1 MKEKKSKK
9 ALKIVAIVLG
19 VLIAVYCAYY
29 LTAMIAFGDNMP
41 MPFGFGAAVVLTG
54 SMEPTLS
61 ANDLIFVARSAEYK
75 TDDIVVYSTAGTPV
89 VHRIISI
96 DRESGILT
104 TQGDANNVADDP
116 VSLSRVKGKVIGS
129 IPFVG
134 VIPKFV
140 RTVPGMI
147 LTLVVLFVL
156 LFLSRQSKNNAAE
169 DKQSTEKI
177 DEMLNE
183 IRKLRE
189 EAEASQSKKDAPDN
203 DGVKKE
209 DKEDQKKI

>member
-1 MKEKKSKK
+1 M
-9 ALKIVAIVLG
+9 
-19 VLIAVYCAYY
+19 
-29 LTAMIAFGDNMP
+29 
-41 MPFGFGAAVVLTG
+41 
-54 SMEPTLS
+54 
-61 ANDLIFVARSAEYK
+61 
-75 TDDIVVYSTAGTPV
+75 
-89 VHRIISI
+89 
-96 DRESGILT
+96 
-104 TQGDANNVADDP
+104 
-116 VSLSRVKGKVIGS
+116 IGS

-189 EAEASQSKKDAPDN
+189 EAEAAQSKKDAPDN
-203 DGVKKE
+203 DGGKKE
-209 DKEDQKKI
+209 D

>member
-75 TDDIVVYSTAGTPV
+75 TDDIVVYSTGKAAYLRRRATQTT
-89 VHRIISI
+89 S
-96 DRESGILT
+96 LT
-104 TQGDANNVADDP
+104 
-116 VSLSRVKGKVIGS
+116 
-129 IPFVG
+129 
-134 VIPKFV
+134 
-140 RTVPGMI
+140 
-147 LTLVVLFVL
+147 
-156 LFLSRQSKNNAAE
+156 
-169 DKQSTEKI
+169 
-177 DEMLNE
+177 
-183 IRKLRE
+183 IRYRFQE
-189 EAEASQSKKDAPDN
+189 
-203 DGVKKE
+203 
-209 DKEDQKKI
+209 